1 MRPITVLDGST
12 AARFRDGLTALPD
25 RRALD
30 RQRPRA
36 AVDSAPSAILCVDL
50 DGFHDVNEVVGYAVG
65 DGVLVEFARR
75 LKQCIR
81 AKDVLVRLGA
91 DEFGIY
97 IRAADERQVHQI
109 AERTMVEAERPFHV
123 AGNVV
128 HLGACIGIAMSTD
141 VTPDESLSTMDSL
154 LRHATAALRLAKHEG
169 RGRIRRLTDPTG
181 EEVDGPAATAAIAR
195 RIRPALLAGDFSLHY
210 QQLLDIPTMQC
221 HEVEA
226 LMRWTDPELGPVGPN
241 RFIPIAE
248 HSAQIVA
255 LGRWALYEACEQA
268 KRWLDD
274 GAPRTVGVNVSAY
287 QLTDPQ
293 LVADVDEALDLTGVP
308 ADMLRMEITESAAV
322 SDICGTVGRLNQL
335 RTLGVHLSLDD
346 FGTGY
351 SSLAML
357 RQLPISTLKVDRS
370 FVDRLDSPN
379 NYPDAVLIEA
389 VIATAHAYGLT
400 VVAEGIERPAQLALL
415 RNMGCDTAQGFLL
428 HRPQPANEIRW
439 APSTVRLTTAK

>member
-1 MRPITVLDGST
+1 MRPITVLDGSLDV
-12 AARFRDGLTALPD
+12 RFRDGLTALAD

-30 RQRPRA
+30 RRRPRPA
-36 AVDSAPSAILCVDL
+36 ADAVPSAILCVDI

-81 AKDVLVRLGA
+81 ARDLLVRLGA

-97 IRAADERQVHQI
+97 VRAAEERVVHQI
-109 AERTMVEAERPFHV
+109 AERIMVEAERPFHV
-123 AGNVV
+123 GGNVV
-128 HLGACIGIAMSTD
+128 YLGACIGIAMGTD
-141 VTPDESLSTMDSL
+141 VSPDESLSVMDGL
-154 LRHATAALRLAKHEG
+154 LRHATAALRLAKREG
-169 RGRIRRLTDPTG
+169 RGRIRRLTDPNG
-181 EEVDGPAATAAIAR
+181 QEVDGPAATAAIAR

-210 QQLLDIPTMQC
+210 QQLFDIATMQC
-221 HEVEA
+221 NEVEA
-226 LMRWTDPELGPVGPN
+226 LLRWTDPELGPVAPS

-255 LGRWALYEACEQA
+255 LGRWALHQACEQA
-268 KRWLDD
+268 HEWLEA
-274 GAPRTVGVNVSAY
+274 GAPRMVGVNVSAY

-293 LVADVDEALDLTGVP
+293 LVTDVAEALDRTGVP
-308 ADMLRMEITESAAV
+308 ADLLRLEITESAAV

-357 RQLPISTLKVDRS
+357 RQLPITTLKIDRS
-370 FVDRLDSPN
+370 FVDRLDGPN

-400 VVAEGIERPAQLALL
+400 VVAEGIERPAELALL

-428 HRPQPANEIRW
+428 HRPQPANEISW
-439 APSTVRLTTAK
+439 APSTITLTPTT